1 MIFVSFLIPDVLVY
15 FTVNKMNELIGNW
28 LMVFNS
34 ILVISWQ
41 SVLLVEE
48 IGVPTENRQPA
59 ASHGQTLSHNIVSS
73 TLCLSGVRT
82 HNISSDSH

>member
-1 MIFVSFLIPDVLVY
+1 
-15 FTVNKMNELIGNW
+15 
-28 LMVFNS
+28 MVFNTTFNS

-48 IGVPTENRQPA
+48 IRVPRENRQPA
-59 ASHGQTLSHNIVSS
+59 ASHGQTLSHNVVSS

-82 HNISSDSH
+82 HNISGDSH